1 MSLEEYMGAL
11 KGQIRDKSAR
21 ILVSDEISAH
31 IEEQAGA
38 YRQTGMDREEA
49 LSKAVEDMGDP
60 VSVGADLD
68 RIHRP
73 HMEWRYLI
81 FIMFI
86 SILSIVIQYLIAI
99 NMDSR
104 SITGNAFLD
113 ISRRHIIGIM
123 AGIMAMFLIYRI
135 DYTVL
140 LGRSRLIG
148 GIFMAVVT
156 LAAVLFGIRING
168 SSGLIRIG
176 FASFSLRALM
186 MLYIPVF
193 AGILYELRGKGRWV
207 MARIVLWMILP
218 VISPFFTGDLSIPSA
233 LFILLAETVLIF
245 IAVHKN
251 WYDIDK
257 KIVYGGFSAVFAGLI
272 MAGTAFILRL
282 NTYQSARF
290 ANWLSNLGVGS
301 GITDDTGVNYLNAQL
316 GKVFAHSAIIGKSDE
331 AVRIMSDIPGYWADL
346 VMGSMA
352 AICGLAMVAGII
364 ICMLALATYMIII
377 SARQKNNL
385 GYITG
390 CACGIVVALQ
400 SISNILIVFGLLPM
414 TGSTLPIFTSSIS
427 YCIVDYAMIGMVLS
441 IYRYKDIRRDYASKN
456 IPNGKNQEIAT

>member
-31 IEEQAGA
+31 IEEQADA

-113 ISRRHIIGIM
+113 ISRSHIIGIM
-123 AGIMAMFLIYRI
+123 AGIIAMFLVYRI

-148 GIFMAVVT
+148 GIFMAAVT

-186 MLYIPVF
+186 MLYIPIF
-193 AGILYELRGKGRWV
+193 AGILYELRGKGKWV
-207 MARIVLWMILP
+207 MARIVFWMILP
-218 VISPFFTGDLSIPSA
+218 VISPFCTGDLSIPFA

-257 KIVYGGFSAVFAGLI
+257 RIVYGGFSVAFTTI
-272 MAGTAFILRL
+272 IFAGTAFILRL
-282 NTYQSARF
+282 NTYQSSRF
-290 ANWLSNLGVGS
+290 ANWLSNLGIGS
-301 GITDDTGVNYLNAQL
+301 GITDDTGVNYINAQL

-331 AVRIMSDIPGYWADL
+331 AVRLMSDIPGYWADL

-352 AICGLAMVAGII
+352 AIGGLIMVTGII
-364 ICMLALATYMIII
+364 ICMLVLAIYMITI
-377 SARQKNNL
+377 SVRQKNSL

-441 IYRYKDIRRDYASKN
+441 IYRYKDIRRDYAPKN
-456 IPNGKNQEIAT
+456 IHNGKNREMAT

>member
-21 ILVSDEISAH
+21 MLVSDEIFVH
-31 IEEQAGA
+31 IEGQADSYLQA
-38 YRQTGMDREEA
+38 GMDREEA

-81 FIMFI
+81 FIIFI
-86 SILSIVIQYLIAI
+86 SVLSIVVQYLIAI

-123 AGIMAMFLIYRI
+123 AGIIAMFLVYRI

-148 GIFMAVVT
+148 GVFMAAVT

-186 MLYIPVF
+186 MLYIPIF
-193 AGILYELRGKGRWV
+193 AGILYELRGKGKWV
-207 MARIVLWMILP
+207 MARIVFWMILP

-257 KIVYGGFSAVFAGLI
+257 RIVYGGFTAVFVAI
-272 MAGTAFILRL
+272 IVAGTAFILRL

-290 ANWLSNLGVGS
+290 ANWLANIGIGS
-301 GITDDTGVNYLNAQL
+301 SITDDSGVNYINAQL
-316 GKVFAHSAIIGKSDE
+316 GRVFTHSAIIGKSDE

-377 SARQKNNL
+377 SVRQKNNL

-441 IYRYKDIRRDYASKN
+441 IYRYKDIRRDYAPK
-456 IPNGKNQEIAT
+456 IIHNGKNSEMAT